1 MAKEAGS
8 HPWWRGAVVYQV
20 YIRSFCDSNGD
31 GQGDLAGLISKLDYI
46 QTLGVDA
53 IWLSPVHPSPNRDWG
68 YDVADYDG
76 VHPDYGTLADFEALL
91 RAAHAR
97 GLKVILDEVLCH
109 TSDEHTWFRESLDAK
124 SDKRDWFV
132 WADPKPDGTVPN
144 NWLAVF
150 GGPGWAYRPE
160 RRQYYHHKF
169 LRQQPK
175 LAWTNAD
182 AKRAALKVLEDW
194 LARGV
199 DGFRLDVANA
209 YLHDAALTDNPPVRP
224 AQRTAYNWSHAA
236 NMQEH
241 LHDSNLFEN
250 RAELDVIRR
259 TVEKFD
265 DRFVF
270 GEFSEEFER
279 SGAYLSPAEGLHAG
293 YTFALLIAS
302 KLSPSYIRNHLED
315 LARFPD
321 HRPCMSFSNH
331 DVVRTVTRFGG
342 APDGDPALAKLLF
355 ALLGA
360 LRGTILIYQGEE
372 LGLPEVD
379 LARDQLKDPVGDL
392 YYPVAKGRDG
402 CRTPMPWDASAR
414 NLGFSTGTPWL
425 PLGPAHKALAVSEQT
440 GNADSPLE
448 FARHFLAGRKK
459 SRALRLGDVTFLD
472 ADKPILA
479 FIREAEGE
487 RMLCIFN
494 LSREDARFTHPLIA
508 KSAVAGLGCG
518 NSMDQGATLHLG
530 PLACRFAEL

>member
-1 MAKEAGS
+1 MTAA
-8 HPWWRGAVVYQV
+8 PWWRGAVVYQV

-31 GQGDLAGLISKLDYI
+31 GQGDFAGPLSKLDYI
-46 QTLGVDA
+46 KALGVDA
-53 IWLSPVHPSPNRDWG
+53 IWLSPIHPSPNRDWG

-76 VHPDYGTLADFEALL
+76 VHPDYGTLDEFEALIA
-91 RAAHAR
+91 AAHAR
-97 GLKVILDEVLCH
+97 GLKIILDEVLCH
-109 TSDEHTWFRESLDAK
+109 TSDEHAWFRESLDA
-124 SDKRDWFV
+124 SSAKRDWFV

-175 LAWTNAD
+175 LSWTNPD
-182 AKRAALKVLEDW
+182 AKRAALKVLETW

-209 YLHDAALTDNPPVRP
+209 YLHDATLADNPPIP
-224 AQRTAYNWSHAA
+224 AAQRTAYNWGHAA
-236 NMQEH
+236 NMQAH

-250 RAELDVIRR
+250 RAELDIIRR

-279 SGAYLSPAEGLHAG
+279 SGAYLPPDQGLHAG

-302 KLSPSYIRNHLED
+302 KLSPSYIRGHLED
-315 LARFPD
+315 LARFAD
-321 HRPCMSFSNH
+321 HWPCMSFSNH

-342 APDGDPALAKLLF
+342 APEGDAALAKLLF

-360 LRGTILIYQGEE
+360 VRGTVLIYQGEE

-379 LARDQLKDPVGDL
+379 LRRDQLKDPVGDL
-392 YYPVAKGRDG
+392 YYPIAKGRDG
-402 CRTPMPWDASAR
+402 CRTPMPWDAGAR
-414 NLGFSTGTPWL
+414 NLGFSDGTPWL
-425 PLGPAHKALAVSEQT
+425 PLGPTHRALAVSEQD

-448 FARHFLAGRKK
+448 FARHFLAERKK
-459 SRALRLGDVTFLD
+459 SRALRLGDIAFLD
-472 ADKPILA
+472 AEKPILA
-479 FIREAEGE
+479 FVRESDGE

-494 LSREDARFTHPLIA
+494 LSRDDASFTHPL
-508 KSAVAGLGCG
+508 VAQSRVVGWGCG
-518 NSMDQGATLHLG
+518 NSMDQGATLHLA